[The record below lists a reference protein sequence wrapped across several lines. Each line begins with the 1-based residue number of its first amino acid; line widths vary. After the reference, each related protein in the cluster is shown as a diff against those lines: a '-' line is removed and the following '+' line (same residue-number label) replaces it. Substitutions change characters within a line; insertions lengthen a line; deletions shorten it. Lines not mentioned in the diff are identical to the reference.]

1 MPKRSRAAKIV
12 RLVSFPEDEGELA
25 SQPMQALRAEIFIEV
40 QRYLAV
46 RTGAQAMARAFEW
59 SLNSFVAVE
68 LAIDDDPDFVVFA
81 CNWLIA
87 GLEVDDAEPRMTK
100 GNSTIRADPMAL
112 TVRPA
117 VMEALGGTLNEVCRD
132 WITTREKRDDPAY
145 MLSSP
150 FGPGPQAVR

>member
-1 MPKRSRAAKIV
+1 
-12 RLVSFPEDEGELA
+12 
-25 SQPMQALRAEIFIEV
+25 V

-132 WITTREKRDDPAY
+132 WITTREKRDDPAH

-150 FGPGPQAVR
+150 FGPVLRRCVTPDHHARQSSSKSSDVAAQDCAS